1 MLTDLDKLYIAM
13 AEVDAAHLFNMF
25 CYSLNIK
32 SLNVL
37 ENYNSKDSILVDPDE
52 IDIVKEQVA
61 NKYLN
66 FNVLTNKVTFY
77 CG

>member
-13 AEVDAAHLFNMF
+13 AEVDAAHLFNTL

-32 SLNVL
+32 SLNAL
-37 ENYNSKDSILVDPDE
+37 EDFNSRDSFLVDHE
-52 IDIVKEQVA
+52 IDIVKEKVA

-66 FNVLTNKVTFY
+66 FELLANKVINVLL
-77 CG
+77 